1 MKRNE
6 IITKRQW
13 KTSLMEVKENKI
25 TENKNYFTKNQNFYN
40 I

>member
-6 IITKRQW
+6 IITKRQQ

-25 TENKNYFTKNQNFYN
+25 TENKNYFTKKPKFL
-40 I
+40 